1 MRIINIRPSQHLLH
15 QPHTVHSKLQSAMYT
30 HTQFWPSNKNFN
42 TTTEQSATW
51 NKSFNTTTEQSATW
65 NKSTITALPHQ
76 LLPFLFLL
84 SHVVTSYDKRSILQW
99 PEMFLFLVINV
110 NKNISTLIPCT
121 QITEVA
127 KLKKISKKVNISSQ
141 LF

>member
-51 NKSFNTTTEQSATW
+51 NKS
-65 NKSTITALPHQ
+65 TITALPHQ

-99 PEMFLFLVINV
+99 PEMILFLVINV

>member
-1 MRIINIRPSQHLLH
+1 MFWMRIINLRPSQHLLH

-30 HTQFWPSNKNFN
+30 RTQFWPSNKN
-42 TTTEQSATW
+42 
-51 NKSFNTTTEQSATW
+51 FNTTTEQSATW